1 MKKQA
6 SAIWQNEA
14 NFLYDFRASNTR
26 PKHAV
31 NQAVDCL
38 LMARLLVIAHLEELL
53 AMCDIKI
60 SDRRAVH
67 EQNNLLGRAGKEII
81 AKLASMKRV
90 AANPVQRS
98 RNSTGQITSFSPS
111 GNLPNGTTSL
121 VSRSLAQGRTDPP
134 SLQQATFST

>member
-1 MKKQA
+1 
-6 SAIWQNEA
+6 
-14 NFLYDFRASNTR
+14 
-26 PKHAV
+26 
-31 NQAVDCL
+31 
-38 LMARLLVIAHLEELL
+38 
-53 AMCDIKI
+53 MCDIKI

-90 AANPVQRS
+90 AAANPVQRS

-121 VSRSLAQGRTDPP
+121 VSRSLAQGRTDPAFTP
-134 SLQQATFST
+134 AQATTSTPHCISMQYLPNLRHQDRACAS